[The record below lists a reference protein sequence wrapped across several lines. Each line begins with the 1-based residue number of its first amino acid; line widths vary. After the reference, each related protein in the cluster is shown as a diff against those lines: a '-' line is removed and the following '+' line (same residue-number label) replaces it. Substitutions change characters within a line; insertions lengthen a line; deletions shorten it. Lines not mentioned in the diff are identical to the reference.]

1 MTPSFT
7 PAQQSTAANAV
18 LSDIRETSQ
27 RCRAMLETITGDGFA
42 YFSLLDDELQEAY
55 LHQVFMLVVEV
66 NHMAGTTLAAQG
78 GGAE

>member
-1 MTPSFT
+1 
-7 PAQQSTAANAV
+7 
-18 LSDIRETSQ
+18 
-27 RCRAMLETITGDGFA
+27 MLETITGDGFT